1 MFGFYT
7 WMILFNRWNTALWF
21 TFLNDCGIGPIII
34 FGNLFKKWLDSCT
47 ESSLLWHFRYFSYI
61 ERNRLDSEPIF
72 LIYNILN
79 SFLTNP
85 NNFTLIKVNIIEYA
99 ITPNFASIDFAFIH
113 DSILKE
119 YHAILIKCPI
129 FEITRIDLITGVDN
143 TKSMWSLLLI
153 CIPIILKFII
163 NFY

>member
-1 MFGFYT
+1 MFGFNAGL
-7 WMILFNRWNTALWF
+7 ILFTSWDTALRF
-21 TFLNDCGIGPIII
+21 TLFNDCGVRPIIV
-34 FGNLFKKWLDSCT
+34 FGNFFKKWFDSCT
-47 ESSLLWHFRYFSYI
+47 ESSLLWHFRYFANI
-61 ERNRLDSEPIF
+61 ERNRLDSKPIF

-99 ITPNFASIDFAFIH
+99 ITPNFACIDFPFIH

-119 YHAILIKCPI
+119 YHAILIKCTI
-129 FEITRIDLITGVDN
+129 FEIACINLTTGIN
-143 TKSMWSLLLI
+143 NAKSMWSLLLI
-153 CIPIILKFII
+153 RITIILKFII

>member
-1 MFGFYT
+1 MFGFYAGL
-7 WMILFNRWNTALWF
+7 ILLARWDAALRF
-21 TFLNDCGIGPIII
+21 TFFNDCRIGPIIV
-34 FGNLFKKWLDSCT
+34 FGDLFKKWFNCCT
-47 ESSLLWHFRYFSYI
+47 ESSLLWHFRYFANI
-61 ERNRLDSEPIF
+61 EGNRLDSKPIF

-99 ITPNFASIDFAFIH
+99 ITPNFTSIDFACIH

-119 YHAILIKCPI
+119 YHAILIKCTI
-129 FEITRIDLITGVDN
+129 FEIPRINLITGINN
-143 TKSMWSLLLI
+143 TKPMWSLLLI
-153 CIPIILKFII
+153 CITIILKFII